1 MSKASSP
8 TRKPSRKRARTD
20 SLAAEPADEVVDFKK
35 MLDPQAF
42 STVFEKWPEKI
53 LALSALHHQLTTEPY
68 VPSNPLLNASKQYM
82 IHPQVKQVLD
92 NVKSEVV
99 VIVED
104 LSLLISW
111 VRFNRPKL
119 ESGANFGV
127 NVQHDVLSNLTNGRN
142 SAVSVYQSITNYYF
156 TRGRVIRRM
165 KKNVGIEDY
174 GRSCLALD
182 AKQFVE
188 ASQIVADLR
197 SIYLMLADKLF
208 KNWKYVEQPKGS
220 KSQRKAR
227 AEFYM

>member
-82 IHPQVKQVLD
+82 IHPQVNQVLD

-104 LSLLISW
+104 LSLLEEGDRDEIASAMTR
-111 VRFNRPKL
+111 VEKRRFEVALRQL
-119 ESGANFGV
+119 SSASAACSGEQCSV
-127 NVQHDVLSNLTNGRN
+127 VQDSRINAGL
-142 SAVSVYQSITNYYF
+142 
-156 TRGRVIRRM
+156 
-165 KKNVGIEDY
+165 
-174 GRSCLALD
+174 
-182 AKQFVE
+182 
-188 ASQIVADLR
+188 
-197 SIYLMLADKLF
+197 
-208 KNWKYVEQPKGS
+208 
-220 KSQRKAR
+220 
-227 AEFYM
+227 